1 MRGTTGLADEHL
13 QRGEIVRL
21 LLRLGRSGAT
31 GVLSLAAPGAA
42 TSDVLVLRRGHLI
55 TTDVDLTGR
64 HATLRLARLAAAPS
78 LVARFDG
85 GTAAYPP
92 GAARQLS
99 LVTWVRRHLEAQI
112 DATAGQQLV
121 AELAGVRLCVRP
133 DAGLLEPGAA
143 ALFGFDET
151 DQRILTAMSQPRR
164 LDQIWSL
171 ARTPRF
177 RLLTF
182 LHFLRAVGALQLSGV
197 GADSRPNVAPPRAAD
212 TDARRLLGVP
222 DEADRE
228 AIKRAYRRLARALH
242 PDLQP
247 ELDDGRR
254 RALERKLAEITA
266 AYATLA

>member
-1 MRGTTGLADEHL
+1 MRGTTGLTDEHL

-31 GVLSLAAPGAA
+31 GVLSLAPPGAS

-64 HATLRLARLAAAPS
+64 HATLRLARLAAIPA
-78 LVARFDG
+78 LIARFDG

-92 GAARQLS
+92 GAARQLA

-112 DATAGQQLV
+112 DATASQDLV
-121 AELAGVRLCVRP
+121 TELAGVRLCLRA
-133 DAGLLEPGAA
+133 DAGLHEPTAA
-143 ALFGFDET
+143 AIFAFDDT
-151 DQRILTAMSQPRR
+151 DQRILAAMAQPRR

-182 LHFLRAVGALQLSGV
+182 LHFLRSIGALELSGV
-197 GADSRPNVAPPRAAD
+197 GADSRPNVAPMGHGSD
-212 TDARRLLGVP
+212 LARRLLGVT
-222 DEADRE
+222 DGADRD

-247 ELDDGRR
+247 EVDLGRR
-254 RALERKLAEITA
+254 RELERKLAEVTA